1 MLVISRKNGES
12 VHIGTDVTIT
22 VKRTSSGGVKLCID
36 APTHVRIVRAELPPL
51 EAGPANH
58 GETKSPGD
66 SGSDV
71 SNRPV
76 QRLSTEDAESSD
88 EPDSRAKAA

>member
-1 MLVISRKNGES
+1 MLVLSRKDGQS

-22 VKRTSSGGVKLCID
+22 VKRSGNGVKLCID
-36 APTHVRIVRAELPPL
+36 APNHVRIVRAELPPL

-58 GETKSPGD
+58 GETQSPGD